1 MIQKSDQNTEE
12 ESYFCSDCGREVSAD
27 ANYCPNCGA
36 DIREVVEE
44 DNESAPLQSVVARNT
59 KPQAV
64 SVVDINMPF
73 WSMVSL
79 MVKISLASTSSY
91 HLGTHVHGLFRHS
104 YCIIWP
110 EFFDPILRL

>member
-73 WSMVSL
+73 WSMVKL
-79 MVKISLASTSSY
+79 MVKISLASIPAAII
-91 HLGTHVHGLFRHS
+91 LGILFLVF
-104 YCIIWP
+104 YA
-110 EFFDPILRL
+110 ILGALIVGTIGSLQP